1 MSKLKII
8 QTGET
13 FTLKDDNCLEKCM
26 GFIQGSLKAA
36 RVDDRLAIKAELLSE
51 EMISKLIEHADRD
64 DIQIMVRKIL
74 GDAVINISMHGEEF
88 ELYGDEDEDLS
99 DVADADMVDA
109 IRSVILRSQGENLK
123 YSYRRGVSKISIK
136 AEQVQRSML
145 KSTIIALTLGLIFGF
160 LLRLAF
166 PDVLTDAICTYALSP
181 FTTMFMNALGM
192 VIGPVVFFSIVTC
205 LSQFKD
211 LSELGSIGI
220 KVMSTYMITTVI
232 AAVLAAGIFF
242 VFQPGEFGAA
252 LSMQVDS
259 QAVDIATDVDT
270 SILHTIINIVPSN
283 FVRAFLDNNTL
294 QIIFLAVICGV
305 ATGMI
310 GEYSKVLMQWFEAC
324 NSLFLTITTIFARL
338 IPIVVFC
345 SVSNMIVNMGGKSM
359 LSLLTLFM
367 THCLTVALMLVV
379 YGLFI
384 LMGAKLNPFKFF
396 NNIKESMFT
405 SMMLM
410 SSSASMPTTLNTCTK
425 KLGISPKVSNF
436 SIPLGATIN
445 MDGTCMYLTLFAFYL
460 ARLYGIEVTL
470 ATVMSVIV
478 TIVVLSLG
486 CPGVPG
492 SGLVCLGIIATQ
504 LGVPIEGL
512 GLVIA
517 VGSFTDMVDTMS
529 NVTGDIMTATL
540 TAKREDLLDV
550 DVFNS

>member
-220 KVMSTYMITTVI
+220 KVMSTYMTTTVI
-232 AAVLAAGIFF
+232 AAVLAACIFF